1 MLSEEESRHCVRVL
15 RMREG
20 EEIIITDGAG
30 KLFYGRIRRADPKA
44 CLIDLERE
52 EEKETTKDFHIH
64 IALAPVKN
72 TDRIEWF
79 LEKAT
84 EIGIDEVSFLIC
96 KNSERSK
103 INTERLRKVAISA
116 MKQSLRTRL
125 PIINSQNKFFDFIRN
140 VRDQG
145 RFIAVSSDIKTHLLN
160 AASGRQ
166 SCCILI
172 GPEGGFSEE
181 EITEA
186 QKYGFVPVSLG
197 AYRLRAETAALAA
210 CHTLNLINN
219 V

>member
-30 KLFYGRIRRADPKA
+30 KLFYGHIRRADPKA

-52 EEKETTKDFHIH
+52 EEREVGKNFCIH

-72 TDRIEWF
+72 SDRIEWF
-79 LEKAT
+79 VEKAT

-96 KNSERSK
+96 KHSERLK
-103 INTERLRKVAISA
+103 VNTERLRKVAVSA
-116 MKQSLRTRL
+116 MKQSLRVKL
-125 PIINSQNKFFDFIRN
+125 PVINSQNKFSDFVKNIN
-140 VRDQG
+140 EQN
-145 RFIAVSSDIKTHLLN
+145 RFIAVSSDVKIHLFN
-160 AASGRQ
+160 TAAARQ
-166 SCCILI
+166 NYCILI

-181 EITEA
+181 EVAEA
-186 QKYGFVPVSLG
+186 QKSGLVPVSLG
-197 AYRLRAETAALAA
+197 AHRLRTETAALAA